1 MSRLPYNQ
9 AIVTDTVLQI
19 THLDLQQ
26 RLDTCL
32 NSLADMAAMGLQA
45 APVPDRP
52 AAILVP
58 LLR

>member
-1 MSRLPYNQ
+1 MSRLPDNP

-32 NSLADMAAMGLQA
+32 NSACGYGGNGA
-45 APVPDRP
+45 
-52 AAILVP
+52 
-58 LLR
+58 